1 MQADKQVL
9 ISENIKMIR
18 KLIKYPVQLFGV
30 FIIIF
35 GIIPFF
41 IYFNVSR
48 VSGGEENWPATEAEV
63 IAAEVKTSV
72 HTERYYAGEKGARQ
86 THKTRHYDKKKEK
99 YTTRT
104 ITSFSPEIAYKFSID
119 GKEYTGRKF
128 RTLGFSSESES
139 EIKELI
145 SRYPAGRRITV
156 YYNPA
161 RNDEAV
167 IEKAPAPSKM
177 LLVFGGGAV
186 LLGLL
191 IVFGLSRIAGRL
203 FDIITSPD
211 SRAGIKFNS

>member
-1 MQADKQVL
+1 MQADKQA
-9 ISENIKMIR
+9 IAIENINTLK
-18 KLIKYPVQLFGV
+18 KFIKYPVQLFGV

-86 THKTRHYDKKKEK
+86 TNKTRNYDKKKAK

-104 ITSFSPEIAYKFSID
+104 ITSFSPEITYKFSID

-128 RTLGFSSESES
+128 RTLGFSSQRES

-145 SRYPAGRRITV
+145 ARYPVGQRITV

-161 RNDEAV
+161 KNDEAV
-167 IEKAPAPSKM
+167 IEKAPAPSKI
-177 LLVFGGGAV
+177 LLVFGGGVV

-191 IVFGLSRIAGRL
+191 IVFVFSRIAGKL
-203 FDIITSPD
+203 FDIITSPG
-211 SRAGIKFNS
+211 SRVDIKLGN